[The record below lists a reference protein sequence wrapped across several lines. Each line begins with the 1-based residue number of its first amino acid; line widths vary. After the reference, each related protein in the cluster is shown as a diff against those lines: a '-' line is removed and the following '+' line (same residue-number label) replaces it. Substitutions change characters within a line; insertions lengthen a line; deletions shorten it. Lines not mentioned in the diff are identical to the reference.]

1 MIGYEPLQ
9 VALEV
14 RLTDRLPAAL
24 AAITGEFPD
33 GIPLPPP
40 AAYRQTNTAEEQSY
54 PVVFIL
60 PGTARADVQTGRW
73 VDAVREL
80 IVIVEHREE
89 NLERLGKALVRY
101 ERALLESA
109 LGQFA
114 PPPAHGIRWIRTDPG
129 AVFEDG
135 SQPVV
140 MWQSWMRLT
149 FELTVIEE
157 DRVA

>member
-9 VALEV
+9 IALKE
-14 RLTDRLPAAL
+14 RYEASLPAAL
-24 AAITGEFPD
+24 AAITGEFAD
-33 GIPLPPP
+33 SVPLPDPR
-40 AAYRQTNTAEEQSY
+40 AYRLTNTPEEQDY

-73 VDAVREL
+73 LDSTREL

-89 NLERLGKALVRY
+89 SLERLGTALVRY

-109 LGQFA
+109 LGQHA
-114 PPPAHGIRWIRTDPG
+114 PSPAHGIRWIRTDPG

-140 MWQSWMRLT
+140 LWQSWMRLT
-149 FELTVIEE
+149 FELTVIDE
-157 DRVA
+157 DRIA